1 MLMTT
6 SPPGT
11 YLPSGATVPVA
22 DLGGY
27 YSTGDGNLTLDPA
40 GTYSSPYALNRL
52 IIGWQEY
59 LPSNISLAFNNLTA
73 VENWFGVGSLEAK
86 IAKQF
91 FAPNTYGTAY
101 SDAGATLYFT
111 REGLGQRPHLLG
123 TNLGTLSLAQLQA
136 INGSVALNFNGWTYS
151 ANIDLS
157 AATSFSSA
165 AQILATQLNAGAP
178 VLAQT
183 TGDTIKSKTVHFTG
197 DFKNAQLNVVSV
209 QSGTME
215 IGGSVY
221 GNGVTPPAGRP
232 GLQIIYQHSGPTG
245 GTGTYSTF
253 GHIGSVAS
261 PEAMTETYGVVTIGT
276 VDSGSVAIG
285 SEVTGPGVPTG
296 TAVIAN
302 LSGTTG
308 PGSQWLINSAVD
320 LNADLTFTA
329 TPLSFYFHNIHG
341 RRLPAQ
347 GARSRGSLG

>member
-1 MLMTT
+1 MTT

-22 DLGGY
+22 DPGGY

-123 TNLGTLSLAQLQA
+123 TNLGTLSWPNSKPSMAQWRSTSTGGLIRRISTYLPPPVFLAPRR
-136 INGSVALNFNGWTYS
+136 
-151 ANIDLS
+151 
-157 AATSFSSA
+157 SSR
-165 AQILATQLNAGAP
+165 TQLNAQRP

-183 TGDTIKSKTVHFTG
+183 TGDTISSQTVDFTG

-215 IGGSVY
+215 IGG
-221 GNGVTPPAGRP
+221 
-232 GLQIIYQHSGPTG
+232 Q
-245 GTGTYSTF
+245 F
-253 GHIGSVAS
+253 M
-261 PEAMTETYGVVTIGT
+261 EME
-276 VDSGSVAIG
+276 
-285 SEVTGPGVPTG
+285 
-296 TAVIAN
+296 
-302 LSGTTG
+302 
-308 PGSQWLINSAVD
+308 
-320 LNADLTFTA
+320 
-329 TPLSFYFHNIHG
+329 
-341 RRLPAQ
+341 
-347 GARSRGSLG
+347 